1 MIKRVSL
8 VWKRAGLSHAEFK
21 RLWLGEHA
29 ELAKGLKDV
38 RGYVIDFIPDAG
50 EDMPS
55 GVATLRFDS
64 REVLETAFADRQL
77 TEELVRTRDLF
88 AGRVEVFLVDEAIVV
103 PEAEGNLE

>member
-8 VWKRAGLSHAEFK
+8 VWKRAGLSDAEFR

-50 EDMPS
+50 EGMPS
-55 GVATLRFDS
+55 GLATLRFAS
-64 REVLETAFADRQL
+64 REALETAFADREL
-77 TEELVRTRDLF
+77 TQELVRTRDLF
-88 AGRVEVFLVDEAIVV
+88 AERVEVFLVDEAVVV
-103 PEAEGNLE
+103 PEAEGHSE